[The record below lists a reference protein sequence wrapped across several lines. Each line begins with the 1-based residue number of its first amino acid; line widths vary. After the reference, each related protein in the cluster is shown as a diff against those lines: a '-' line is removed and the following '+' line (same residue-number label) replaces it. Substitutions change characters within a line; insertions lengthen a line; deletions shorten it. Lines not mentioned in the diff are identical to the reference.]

1 VFVWRIARSAHQ
13 ALDGEG
19 ARQFGGRWNSPG
31 IPMLYTSQNLSL
43 AGLELLVHVDPGA
56 APSDL
61 VALRVEVPED
71 SGLSIPASEL
81 PDGWR
86 DYPAPAWQAELG
98 DLWIRDRTS
107 LWLAVPSAVVP
118 EEFNVLIN
126 PSHSGMRGVRTVETR
141 PFRFD
146 GRLLD

>member
-86 DYPAPAWQAELG
+86 DYPAPASKA
-98 DLWIRDRTS
+98 
-107 LWLAVPSAVVP
+107 
-118 EEFNVLIN
+118 
-126 PSHSGMRGVRTVETR
+126 
-141 PFRFD
+141 
-146 GRLLD
+146 